1 MQYSLPND
9 EALIDLFI
17 NIKKIA
23 VISLSPKPQR
33 PSHEVAKYLQEF
45 DYKIIP
51 VRPAV
56 TEVLGQKA
64 YASLL
69 DIPFQIDLVDVFRA
83 SQYVAEITDQCIDKK
98 VKAMWLQEGVIDEV
112 SAAKAC
118 SKNIFTVMDKCIYKE
133 YIRLM
138 K

>member
-9 EALIDLFI
+9 ETLIDLFI

-23 VISLSPKPQR
+23 VIGLSR
-33 PSHEVAKYLQEF
+33 SAVGS
-45 DYKIIP
+45 P
-51 VRPAV
+51 VS
-56 TEVLGQKA
+56 VLN
-64 YASLL
+64 
-69 DIPFQIDLVDVFRA
+69 IHFQIDLVDVFRA
-83 SQYVAEITDQCIDKK
+83 SRYVAEITDQCIDKK